1 MSIRRMAAVMA
12 AAAMAL
18 VPTVAVADA
27 AAPPSG
33 AAPSVAPADWQAC
46 QDGLQCAT
54 VKVPLDYRH
63 PDGKKI
69 SIMMMRHQ
77 ATDTAHRRGTL
88 FFNSGGPYEQLT
100 NFPRYL
106 SVLPASWV
114 AQYDIINFDPRGFG
128 YSTSVRCFPSEAA
141 ENSFLAGLPA
151 DVPVTPAQIT
161 TWDQIMARYSA
172 LCARTNGSLL
182 QHTSTADVARDM
194 DLLRQSVGE
203 PELNYV
209 AGSYGTGLG
218 AVYANLFPAKVGRMI
233 LDGNVDPA
241 VWTGSD
247 GGKLPPFVAMR
258 ADVASARTLDG
269 LLNLCG
275 RTFTAKCAFSAGT
288 PAATRAKYSTLM
300 QLLHAHPVTVGTPP
314 NAQTCDDVCATFSL
328 PLTQVSQWADGTTF
342 LQQLWQAAR
351 TGKAVA
357 SPVSPAGANP
367 VSPAGANPVSPAGA
381 NPVSPAGASPVS
393 PAGANPVSPAG
404 ANPVSLAGLANP
416 GSPVSAVSSPAP
428 TPATD
433 PTPYTGGEQTI
444 ATICSDSD
452 HPRDPRAYTAAA
464 RMSQARA
471 GLVGLSWTWTTEICA
486 TWPKSADTYTGPWNR
501 PTVHPILVVGNTGDP
516 DTPYWNSVAMTHE
529 LAHAGLLTIDG
540 YGHTELL
547 NPSTCATDYEN
558 AYLQTGALP
567 APGTICHQDALPF
580 S

>member
-1 MSIRRMAAVMA
+1 MAAAAA

-18 VPTVAVADA
+18 GPTVAVADA
-27 AAPPSG
+27 TTPTGLVASTASTASTASAA
-33 AAPSVAPADWQAC
+33 SVAPADWQPC

-63 PDGKKI
+63 PGGEKI

-77 ATDTAHRRGTL
+77 ATDTVHRRGTL

-151 DVPVTPAQIT
+151 DVPVTPAQIS
-161 TWDQIMARYSA
+161 TWDQTMARYSA

-194 DLLRQSVGE
+194 DLLRQSVGA
-203 PELNYV
+203 PQLNYV

-218 AVYANLFPAKVGRMI
+218 AVYANLFPAEVGRMI

-275 RTFTAKCAFSAGT
+275 RTSTAKCAFSAGT

-314 NAQTCDDVCATFSL
+314 DAQTCDDVCATYSV
-328 PLTQVSQWADGTTF
+328 PLTQVSQWADGASF
-342 LQQLWQAAR
+342 LQQLWQAAH
-351 TGKAVA
+351 TGQTVAGPVAGPAVA
-357 SPVSPAGANP
+357 S
-367 VSPAGANPVSPAGA
+367 
-381 NPVSPAGASPVS
+381 ASAS
-393 PAGANPVSPAG
+393 
-404 ANPVSLAGLANP
+404 
-416 GSPVSAVSSPAP
+416 AP
-428 TPATD
+428 TTD
-433 PTPYTGGEQTI
+433 PTPYIGGEQTL

-486 TWPKSADTYTGPWNR
+486 TWPKSEDTYMGPWNR
-501 PTVHPILVVGNTGDP
+501 PTAHPILIVGNTGDP

-529 LAHAGLLTIDG
+529 LARAGLLTIDG
-540 YGHTELL
+540 FGHTELL

-558 AYLQTGALP
+558 TYLRTGAFP
-567 APGTICHQDALPF
+567 APGTVCHQDAPPF

>member
-1 MSIRRMAAVMA
+1 MAAVA
-12 AAAMAL
+12 AAAALAL
-18 VPTVAVADA
+18 VPTAAVADA
-27 AAPPSG
+27 TTPASPATSAA
-33 AAPSVAPADWQAC
+33 SVAPANWQTC
-46 QDGLQCAT
+46 QDGGFQCAT

-63 PDGKKI
+63 LDGKKI
-69 SIMMMRHQ
+69 SIVMMRHQ
-77 ATDTAHRRGTL
+77 ATDIAHRRGTL

-151 DVPVTPAQIT
+151 DVPVTPAQIS

-275 RTFTAKCAFSAGT
+275 QTSTAKCAFSAGT
-288 PAATRAKYSTLM
+288 PAATRAKFSTLM
-300 QLLHAHPVTVGTPP
+300 QLLHAHPVTVGAPP

-328 PLTQVSQWADGTTF
+328 PLTQVSQWADGATF
-342 LQQLWQAAR
+342 LQQLWQAAH
-351 TGKAVA
+351 TGKDVA
-357 SPVSPAGANP
+357 SPASPASANP
-367 VSPAGANPVSPAGA
+367 A
-381 NPVSPAGASPVS
+381 
-393 PAGANPVSPAG
+393 SPAG
-404 ANPVSLAGLANP
+404 ANPVSLASLANP
-416 GSPVSAVSSPAP
+416 ASSANPASLAAP
-428 TPATD
+428 APATD

-501 PTVHPILVVGNTGDP
+501 PTAHPILVVGNTGDP

-547 NPSTCATDYEN
+547 NPSSCATDYEN
-558 AYLQTGALP
+558 TYLQTGVLP
-567 APGTICHQDALPF
+567 APGTVCHQDALPF

>member
-1 MSIRRMAAVMA
+1 MSIRRIAAVVA
-12 AAAMAL
+12 AVVAVAVMAL
-18 VPTVAVADA
+18 VPTVAVAD
-27 AAPPSG
+27 G
-33 AAPSVAPADWQAC
+33 TTTSVASVASVEPAAWQAC

-77 ATDTAHRRGTL
+77 ATDTANHRGTL

-128 YSTSVRCFPSEAA
+128 YSTSVRCFPNEAA

-151 DVPVTPAQIT
+151 DVPVTPAQIS

-203 PELNYV
+203 PQLNYV

-275 RTFTAKCAFSAGT
+275 QTSTAKCAFSAGT
-288 PAATRAKYSTLM
+288 PAGTRAKYSTLM
-300 QLLHAHPVTVGTPP
+300 QLLHTHPVTVGTPP
-314 NAQTCDDVCATFSL
+314 NTQTCDDVCATFSL
-328 PLTQVSQWADGTTF
+328 PLTQVSQWADGASF
-342 LQQLWQAAR
+342 LQQLWQAAH
-351 TGKAVA
+351 TGQTVA
-357 SPVSPAGANP
+357 SP
-367 VSPAGANPVSPAGA
+367 
-381 NPVSPAGASPVS
+381 
-393 PAGANPVSPAG
+393 
-404 ANPVSLAGLANP
+404 AGLASAISAAAPANP
-416 GSPVSAVSSPAP
+416 AAASAP
-428 TPATD
+428 TTE

-486 TWPKSADTYTGPWNR
+486 TWPKSEDTYTGPWNH
-501 PTVHPILVVGNTGDP
+501 PTAHPILIVGNTGDP

-529 LAHAGLLTIDG
+529 LSRAGLLTIDG

-547 NPSTCATDYEN
+547 NPSTCATDYEST
-558 AYLQTGALP
+558 YLQTGALP
-567 APGTICHQDALPF
+567 APGTVCHQDAPPF